1 MTAQNIAAQAM
12 PMPWVDRIFARLGVT
27 YGRDFLGRW
36 EGFDLQAVKDDWAV
50 ELAGFASHPDAIAYA
65 LQHLPVKAP
74 TVVEFRAIARHAPA
88 APAPRLPAPA
98 ADPERVHAEL
108 SKLAAVRDGARPDPK
123 DWARRILARADAG
136 ERINRMPL
144 LMARQALGLA

>member
-1 MTAQNIAAQAM
+1 MTAETIAAQAL
-12 PMPWVDRIFARLGVT
+12 PMPWVDSIFARLGVT

-36 EGFDLQAVKDDWAV
+36 DGFDLQAIKDDWA
-50 ELAGFASHPDAIAYA
+50 EKLAGFTRHPDAIAYA

-74 TVVEFRAIARHAPA
+74 TVVEFCAIARRAPA

-98 ADPERVHAEL
+98 ADPDRVHAEL
-108 SKLAAVRDGARPDPK
+108 AKLAAVRNGARPDPK
-123 DWARRILARADAG
+123 DWARRILARAEAG